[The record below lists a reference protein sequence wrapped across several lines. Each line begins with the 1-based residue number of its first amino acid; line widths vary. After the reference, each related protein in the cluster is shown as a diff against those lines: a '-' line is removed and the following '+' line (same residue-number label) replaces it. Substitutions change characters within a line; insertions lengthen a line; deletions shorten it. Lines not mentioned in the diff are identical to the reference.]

1 MTTGTGGGFEMLVG
15 GRYRIGEKIGEGGM
29 GAVYRT
35 IDVKTGRAVALKL
48 LLEADDKSLA
58 RFRREA
64 RAAAALRHPNIVALL
79 DFDIDDPN
87 GAYLVMELVEGI
99 SLHALL
105 QQARAARAGARRGHR
120 PPALLRA
127 RPRARGGNPPS
138 RREARE
144 HPDLRD
150 RGRAGFR
157 AARRLRLAKSD
168 ASGVLSAV
176 TTMPAMLGTPAFMPP
191 EQMRGETLDARAD
204 VYAAGLVLYRM
215 LSGVD
220 AYPVVG
226 AERVRMVMDRH
237 PGRPLRSLAPW
248 IDPSLA
254 ALVDACATPEL
265 TQRPASAAQVIE
277 ALARSS
283 AAPVPPPAPVPAPAP
298 APAAASRSTLVFVVA
313 VAAAVVLG
321 GLGLAAFVLFGD
333 RDPARPPPATPPPS
347 TSAAV
352 VAPSTVTS
360 SLGSAPPPPSGAPH
374 AAIAANGKPAAATCS
389 CRDLR
394 GPQRLCLAAQVP
406 TCTCNGGGTCKDPWT
421 TGPIRKCPSGLASF
435 GGPGKKS
442 GDACSGFQSAV
453 TRDGVQVS
461 SPAAGTLECTRC
473 GDPSKYAGVS
483 GAPCKG
489 VDNNGDVED
498 GVLDCK

>member
-1 MTTGTGGGFEMLVG
+1 MTTGTGGTGLEMLVG

-35 IDVKTGRAVALKL
+35 TDVKTGRVVALKL
-48 LLEADDKSLA
+48 LLEADEKSLA

-105 QQARAARAGARRGHR
+105 QRDGRLEPARAVAIGRQLFSALAHAHGAGILHR
-120 PPALLRA
+120 DVKP
-127 RPRARGGNPPS
+127 GNILIS
-138 RREARE
+138 TTEAA
-144 HPDLRD
+144 PD
-150 RGRAGFR
+150 FV
-157 AARRLRLAKSD
+157 RLVDFGLAKSD
-168 ASGVLSAV
+168 ATGVLSAV
-176 TTMPAMLGTPAFMPP
+176 TTIPAMLGTPAFMPP
-191 EQMRGETLDARAD
+191 EQMRGETLDGRAD

-226 AERVRMVMDRH
+226 AARVRMVMDRH

-254 ALVDACATPEL
+254 ALVDACATPEV

-277 ALARSS
+277 ALSRSGAALVH
-283 AAPVPPPAPVPAPAP
+283 AAPPPPALHVAPATG
-298 APAAASRSTLVFVVA
+298 SRSTLIFVIAVTSA
-313 VAAAVVLG
+313 VALG
-321 GLGLAAFVLFGD
+321 ALGIAAFALFGD
-333 RDPARPPPATPPPS
+333 REAPKRPVVTPPS
-347 TSAAV
+347 SSSVALLAA
-352 VAPSTVTS
+352 
-360 SLGSAPPPPSGAPH
+360 PSGAPSSLASAPPGPSSAPH
-374 AAIAANGKPAAATCS
+374 AVATKPVAGACS
-389 CRDLR
+389 CRDTR
-394 GPQRLCLAAQVP
+394 GPQRLCLAVQVP
-406 TCTCNGGGTCKDPWT
+406 VCTCNGGGTCKEAWT
-421 TGPIRKCPSGLASF
+421 TGPVRKCASGLASF

-442 GDACSGFQSAV
+442 GDPCSGFQSSV

-461 SPAAGTLECTRC
+461 SPASGTLECTKC
-473 GDPSKYAGVS
+473 GEPSKYAGVS
-483 GAPCKG
+483 GGPCKG
-489 VDNNGDVED
+489 VDNNGDFQD
-498 GVLDCK
+498 GILDCK